1 VNASGTA
8 ADRQRVRNKCGTLC
22 NAWLRH
28 GDARINCGARVYWA
42 RIVLFAVTLSWDI
55 LPASIRPIDAK
66 GRSAAFAAPSV
77 RL

>member
-42 RIVLFAVTLSWDI
+42 QIVLFAVTLS
-55 LPASIRPIDAK
+55 
-66 GRSAAFAAPSV
+66 
-77 RL
+77 